1 MISNFYSL
9 TQIAISI
16 SFFISGVN
24 RKLRRMPSILNEI
37 EKKAMSINPKDHSF
51 PFENL
56 VFEGGGSKGHA
67 YSGAVKVR

>member
-1 MISNFYSL
+1 
-9 TQIAISI
+9 
-16 SFFISGVN
+16 
-24 RKLRRMPSILNEI
+24 MPSILNEI

-67 YSGAVKVR
+67 YSGVLGRCKSKIMDYGLQWYFIVYQQS

>member
-1 MISNFYSL
+1 
-9 TQIAISI
+9 
-16 SFFISGVN
+16 
-24 RKLRRMPSILNEI
+24 MPSILNEI

-67 YSGAVKVR
+67 YSGAVKVRYWIMDCNGIL